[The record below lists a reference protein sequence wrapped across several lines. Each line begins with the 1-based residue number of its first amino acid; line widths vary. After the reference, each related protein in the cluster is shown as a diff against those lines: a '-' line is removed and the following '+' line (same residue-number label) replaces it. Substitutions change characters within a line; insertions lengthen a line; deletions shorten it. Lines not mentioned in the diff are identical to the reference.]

1 MRRNKQVFDYS
12 RKARKL
18 LKMKNEIIQD
28 LKAFQASLDS
38 GENIS
43 ASSLASSIGIYQK
56 KINNLRSR

>member
-18 LKMKNEIIQD
+18 QKMKKDIIQD